1 MYNVII
7 EISKGSNMKYEY
19 DKDAECLRL
28 DRILH
33 NSNVFPY
40 NYGYIPG
47 TLSDD
52 GDPLDIIILCDY
64 PIQPDAMVSC
74 KIVVKNKM
82 VYHLIFLFLFC
93 FFILYKVFYKVYTS
107 CGSHKYSILF
117 LESLSYMY
125 LSTNI

>member
-1 MYNVII
+1 
-7 EISKGSNMKYEY
+7 MKYEY

-64 PIQPDAMVSC
+64 PIQPGAMVSC
-74 KIVVKNKM
+74 KILGGIMTRDESGGDHKM
-82 VYHLIFLFLFC
+82 LM
-93 FFILYKVFYKVYTS
+93 ILT
-107 CGSHKYSILF
+107 HIH
-117 LESLSYMY
+117 
-125 LSTNI
+125 